1 MNHFWRFTIFVS
13 GMLPVCWILLT
24 GKNSP
29 GLQFIQDTDSVV
41 HPKDYFGQPVPGAV
55 NLTGTCGELRP
66 DHFHA
71 GVDIDGV
78 TGAPI
83 LASADGYIDLVKVSC
98 NGYGNV
104 LYIKHPNGYT
114 TVYAHLDKF
123 TPEIQV
129 FVRENQYR
137 RESFEIEL
145 NPPVSKFPV
154 KKGQEIGKMGNT
166 GSSAGSHLHFEVRD
180 PQGRSINPLLLGIPV
195 ADNIAPEFRDMKFYI
210 LNEKREVLSSK
221 PFPLMKDKTGH
232 IGLADDTV
240 RIGAW
245 RVGFGVKAYDRTNG
259 RRNDNGVYS
268 VTMWAD
274 DQLAFEWTA
283 ETFDFDETRY
293 LNAHIDYSARK
304 RYGAWFH
311 RCFVLPGNELSN
323 YTVTPSMGAIKL
335 YKDKPVQMKIK
346 IADALGNSNTLVF
359 WVLRDA
365 DAMETIVSPPYQ
377 FDVPYNSDTQIDVGD
392 FSAFIPYGALYE
404 QLGLQFETK
413 PPIPGA
419 YSPVHRLHDNLTPV
433 HKYFDVSIRTKD
445 VPDKFRD
452 KAVIANVGEGR
463 PDNCG
468 GEWNGNVLST
478 RVRHFG
484 SFCVMA
490 DTIAPT
496 ITPVVFGPDMRKKS
510 TMAFRIND
518 NFAVTGTANGMR
530 YRGTIDGEW
539 VLFEYDKK
547 RARLTHVFDK
557 ATGPGEHLLS
567 LSVTDDRGN
576 IRVFE
581 RKFKR

>member
-1 MNHFWRFTIFVS
+1 
-13 GMLPVCWILLT
+13 
-24 GKNSP
+24 
-29 GLQFIQDTDSVV
+29 
-41 HPKDYFGQPVPGAV
+41 
-55 NLTGTCGELRP
+55 
-66 DHFHA
+66 
-71 GVDIDGV
+71 
-78 TGAPI
+78 
-83 LASADGYIDLVKVSC
+83 
-98 NGYGNV
+98 
-104 LYIKHPNGYT
+104 
-114 TVYAHLDKF
+114 
-123 TPEIQV
+123 
-129 FVRENQYR
+129 
-137 RESFEIEL
+137 
-145 NPPVSKFPV
+145 
-154 KKGQEIGKMGNT
+154 
-166 GSSAGSHLHFEVRD
+166 
-180 PQGRSINPLLLGIPV
+180 PLLLGIPV

-433 HKYFDVSIRTKD
+433 HKYFDVSIRTQD